1 MKRAKKR
8 AYRIGYAKLL
18 DIAVK
23 VSAIILTGVEIARF
37 ILNR

>member
-1 MKRAKKR
+1 MKKR
-8 AYRIGYAKLL
+8 TAKRCAKLL